1 MPTFSNMRSGAHL
14 LCERRSTQ
22 VELLFAEAL
31 TVRSG
36 EGEKTAETGDNARVR
51 TPISGGAKESRGA
64 EASPL
69 PSPAASSPSVVLRLR
84 VLPYFAT
91 ESS

>member
-22 VELLFAEAL
+22 MESLFAEVF

-36 EGEKTAETGDNARVR
+36 KG
-51 TPISGGAKESRGA
+51 
-64 EASPL
+64 
-69 PSPAASSPSVVLRLR
+69 
-84 VLPYFAT
+84 
-91 ESS
+91 